1 MDDTVLDDN
10 QFWRRAFFFGQ
21 NSIATL
27 GRRKHDLTASP
38 AARIDHGTEPWMKCL
53 FDGGLLDSDPGDK
66 MVVLKNGTV
75 VHEIA
80 LHRLGAETL
89 IGRHPTADLQLES
102 HRLGMFHL
110 VVLKAGGRVYVKSLD
125 EDVGLLLNRKK
136 LTGGAT
142 LALWDGA
149 QVDLP
154 GYRLEF
160 FLNGVSEP
168 VESEDGALEELEEIP
183 DFFYTPPAPPASPLL
198 ANLVDDRSSIGLW
211 SEGTTVLKVVDILD
225 EATDTKTFRFAG
237 EQPLLFSYRPGQF
250 VTFVL
255 SIGGDEVKRSYSMS
269 SSPSRPYLLE
279 VTIKRVPG
287 GLVSNWFCD
296 EVKLGD
302 RLNVKGPHGKFSC
315 FEYPS
320 SKMLFIG
327 AGSGITPIVSMGR
340 WINDTGADVDVKLL
354 ASFKSPQDI
363 IFRKELEIWSARN
376 LRFGV
381 GVTLTA
387 DLQGTEPWDGFRGRV
402 STEML
407 REFVPDIDERHVFLC
422 GPEPF
427 SQSVTEILRD
437 MGFDLSRLHSESFG
451 SGRSAQGSSGRKKT
465 LQLTGPTHQVTF
477 AKSGLTAQTDEQV
490 TLLELAEASGIEIEY
505 SCRIGSC
512 GMCEVKCKGN
522 VKIDKECGIDVRSK
536 DAGFVYACC
545 TWATGDIELQA

>member
-1 MDDTVLDDN
+1 MDDTILDDN

-21 NSIATL
+21 NSISAL
-27 GRRKHDLTASP
+27 ERRRHDLTASP
-38 AARIDHGTEPWMKCL
+38 AASIDHGAEHWMKCL
-53 FDGGLLDSDPGDK
+53 FEGAPLDSDPGDK
-66 MVVLKNGTV
+66 MVVLKNGVV

-102 HRLGMFHL
+102 HRLGMYHL
-110 VVLKAGGRVYVKSLD
+110 VVLKVAGRVYVKSLD
-125 EDVGLLLNRKK
+125 QDVGVLLDRKK
-136 LTGGAT
+136 LTGRAP

-160 FLNGVSEP
+160 VLSGVAKP
-168 VESEDGALEELEEIP
+168 AESADGALEEPAEIP

-198 ANLVDDRSSIGLW
+198 ANLVDERSSIGLW
-211 SEGTTVLKVVDILD
+211 SEGTTVLKVVDIID
-225 EATDTKTFRFAG
+225 EATDTKTFRLAG

-255 SIGGDEVKRSYSMS
+255 SIQGEEVKRSYSMS

-315 FEYPS
+315 FEYPC

-354 ASFKSPQDI
+354 ASFKSAPDI
-363 IFRKELEIWSARN
+363 IFRKELELWSARN
-376 LRFGV
+376 PRFGV

-387 DLQGTEPWDGFRGRV
+387 EVPDTDAWDGFRGRV
-402 STEML
+402 SAEML
-407 REFVPDIDERHVFLC
+407 RAFVPDIDERHVFLC

-427 SQSVTEILRD
+427 SHSVTQLLQG
-437 MGFDLSRLHSESFG
+437 MGFDLGRLHSESFG
-451 SGRSAQGSSGRKKT
+451 SGRSAQGTTSRKKT
-465 LQLTGPTHQVTF
+465 LQFTGPTHRVTF
-477 AKSGLTAQTDEQV
+477 ANSGLTVETDEQIS
-490 TLLELAEASGIEIEY
+490 LLELAEANGLEIEY
-505 SCRIGSC
+505 SCRVGSC
-512 GMCEVKCKGN
+512 GMCEVKCKGD
-522 VKIDKECGIDVRSK
+522 VKIDKECGIDARSK

-545 TWATGDIELQA
+545 TWAVGDIELQA